1 MKMDIG
7 ALMKAKSAIDRFT
20 RNHPKF
26 PAFINAVKAQGVKEG
41 AIVEIRVTN
50 PGEETLIGNIKVTAD
65 DMDLF
70 NSFT

>member
-1 MKMDIG
+1 MDIG

-26 PAFINAVKAQGVKEG
+26 PAFMNAVKAQGVKEG

-70 NSFT
+70 NSLT

>member
-1 MKMDIG
+1 MDIG

-41 AIVEIRVTN
+41 AVVEIRVTN

>member
-1 MKMDIG
+1 MDIG

-26 PAFINAVKAQGVKEG
+26 PAFMNAVKAQGIKEG

-70 NSFT
+70 NSLT

>member
-1 MKMDIG
+1 MDIG

-70 NSFT
+70 NSLT